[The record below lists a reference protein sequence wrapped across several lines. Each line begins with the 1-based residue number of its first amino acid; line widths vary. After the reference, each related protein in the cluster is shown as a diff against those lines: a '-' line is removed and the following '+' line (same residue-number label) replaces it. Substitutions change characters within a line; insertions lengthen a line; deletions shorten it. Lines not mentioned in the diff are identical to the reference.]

1 MIGHGWLDM
10 AIAAILFVASHSLPA
25 RPSLRRRLVGILGEA
40 GYLAVYSLV
49 SLLALGWLIVAAGR
63 APYVELWAF
72 APWQLWVPNLAMPLV
87 CLLIAF
93 GVATANP
100 LSFGGGAHQEF
111 DPDKPG
117 IAGITRHPLL
127 WALVLWSASHL
138 PPSGDLAH
146 GLLFGGFG
154 VFALLGMV
162 AMDRRFKRTL
172 GKGEWERLAR
182 RTSLVP
188 FAALADGRW
197 RPAGLHIDR
206 GVLVRLFASAAL
218 YLALL
223 SAHELVVGVSPL
235 PIWPPQ
241 ASSGSLRILGQESPR
256 WRPARA
262 AQSPPGRSC
271 G

>member
-1 MIGHGWLDM
+1 MTGHGWLDM
-10 AIAAILFVASHSLPA
+10 AIAAILFVVWHSVPA
-25 RPSLRRRLVGILGEA
+25 RPGLRRRLVGTLGEA
-40 GYLAVYSLV
+40 GYLALYTLA

-63 APYVELWAF
+63 APYVEVWAF

-87 CLLIAF
+87 CLLVAF
-93 GVATANP
+93 GVAIPNP
-100 LSFGGGAHQEF
+100 LSFGGRAPQEF

-127 WALVLWSASHL
+127 WALVLWSATHL
-138 PPSGDLAH
+138 PPNGDLAH
-146 GLLFGGFG
+146 VLLFGGFA

-172 GKGEWERLAR
+172 GTAEWERLAR

-197 RPAGLHIDR
+197 RPAGLHI
-206 GVLVRLFASAAL
+206 GAEPLVRLFAGAAL

-223 SAHELVVGVSPL
+223 SAHELVVGVSPF
-235 PIWPPQ
+235 PVWPP
-241 ASSGSLRILGQESPR
+241 
-256 WRPARA
+256 
-262 AQSPPGRSC
+262 
-271 G
+271 